1 MTLSSQKRIT
11 EHHRLAAV
19 VAFALSFS
27 AEAVLAQPA
36 APNATAPSQPQ
47 SQNPASALPG
57 WQRFEIRQDTPSER
71 EAFLKKREE
80 ILALHP
86 PHDVPPLP
94 EQAIVPPVSQ
104 KP

>member
-1 MTLSSQKRIT
+1 VG
-11 EHHRLAAV
+11 V
-19 VAFALSFS
+19 VLALSFS
-27 AEAVLAQPA
+27 ADAVLAQAA
-36 APNATAPSQPQ
+36 APTATAPGQPQ
-47 SQNPASALPG
+47 SQNPSSTPPA
-57 WQRFEIRQDTPSER
+57 WQRFTIRRDTPSER

-94 EQAIVPPVSQ
+94 EQTIVPPVSQ